1 MKTYKLRRCSLLLP
15 MVLMLGLSACIS
27 SSIRPSPLGLQ
38 TAGSGISVAPGSRIA
53 VRTQAVNCDV
63 VNAVTGPH
71 IAQNMQR
78 KAVDQ
83 LTAAGFQVI
92 PAEQA
97 TAQDWLL
104 DSSTTC
110 QMFNINSWVYF
121 LSAATLPTWT
131 DLAMVVTSR
140 VSRDGE
146 LLGEFRHSYPVK
158 TYMSLYAP
166 GAYFFGDGIGQ
177 NAAKVYEAVNFNAPL
192 VAEIAQGGR

>member
-1 MKTYKLRRCSLLLP
+1 M
-15 MVLMLGLSACIS
+15 S
-27 SSIRPSPLGLQ
+27 SRIGMSPLPLQSTGLAQ
-38 TAGSGISVAPGSRIA
+38 TVAPGSRIA

-63 VNAVTGPH
+63 VNAVTAPH
-71 IAQNMQR
+71 IAQHMQR

-92 PAEQA
+92 PAEQL
-97 TAQDWLL
+97 TAQDWVL

-110 QMFNINSWVYF
+110 QMFNINSWLYF
-121 LSAATLPTWT
+121 LSAATLPMWT

-146 LLGEFRHSYPVK
+146 LLGEFRHSYPVT

-177 NAAKVYEAVNFNAPL
+177 NAAKVYEAMNFNAPL